1 MYNFLKLFLCFILI
15 SCLSSQT
22 TGKISGKVT
31 DLKTKEP
38 IVGANVMLLNTSIGT
53 STDNEGNYYLINLSP
68 KKRKNIPSNIL
79 GEYST
84 IELNKKL

>member
-1 MYNFLKLFLCFILI
+1 MCNILKLLLCFILI

-53 STDNEGNYYLINLSP
+53 STDNEGNYYLIIDHSLTKCLP
-68 KKRKNIPSNIL
+68 Y
-79 GEYST
+79 GVFD
-84 IELNKKL
+84 

>member
-1 MYNFLKLFLCFILI
+1 MYNILKLFLSFILI

-22 TGKISGKVT
+22 TGKISGKVI

-53 STDNEGNYYLINLSP
+53 STDNEGNYYLINLSLN
-68 KKRKNIPSNIL
+68 RIL
-79 GEYST
+79 ILIIRNLENC
-84 IELNKKL
+84 NK